1 MAPTRKKALVP
12 KKGEDLKIMWTEK
25 DMNLFK
31 EDMSEVLNSQLSIK
45 KSCMPKSTLRLCE
58 KALNQLVYYH
68 EMCRSM
74 ANSEFENRCEQ
85 YDVQEEMN
93 KKLAEVEVEEKKRA
107 ELEKEL
113 EDLETQLIEAKK
125 INVSKKE
132 LLEKRDHQLEDAK
145 AAAEVKKK
153 EYAELMKD
161 AADKKDEEAKEV
173 KASID
178 EVKVENTKM
187 QRAIGQAEHSTK
199 GLKNA
204 LEACG
209 SVLKEAPAGEDEE
222 DGGEVVI
229 GQES

>member
-31 EDMSEVLNSQLSIK
+31 EDMSEILNSQLNIR

-93 KKLAEVEVEEKKRA
+93 KKIAEVEVEEKKRA
-107 ELEKEL
+107 ELEN
-113 EDLETQLIEAKK
+113 QLIEAKK

-153 EYAELMKD
+153 EYAELMKE
-161 AADKKDEEAKEV
+161 AAAKKDEEAKEF

-178 EVKVENTKM
+178 EVKVEN
-187 QRAIGQAEHSTK
+187 
-199 GLKNA
+199 
-204 LEACG
+204 
-209 SVLKEAPAGEDEE
+209 
-222 DGGEVVI
+222 
-229 GQES
+229 

>member
-31 EDMSEVLNSQLSIK
+31 EDMSEVLNSQLNIR

-113 EDLETQLIEAKK
+113 EDLENQLIEAKK

-145 AAAEVKKK
+145 AAAEVKK
-153 EYAELMKD
+153 
-161 AADKKDEEAKEV
+161 DEEAKVV

-187 QRAIGQAEHSTK
+187 QRAIGQAENSTK

-209 SVLKEAPAGEDEE
+209 SVLKEAPAADNDEE
-222 DGGEVVI
+222 EGGEVV
-229 GQES
+229 